1 MSYLY
6 TGTNQAATTQTGLST
21 QILVV
26 VDEQPIGAIQSL
38 SVSQNRG
45 LERIKEVGTD
55 GTIEIVPN
63 SAAEVSLQVTRIVFD
78 KKRLT
83 ESFSR
88 GYLNIHAQRIPFDI
102 FVYDFQ
108 SARSSTEQSSD
119 PGSGLALAP
128 NLDANDAFD
137 APNDAEGVVTTV
149 FENCWFSS
157 LETTYNADNYIVS
170 ENASIECEWVH
181 SFRDGQSNLPAS
193 LQVPSVDDA
202 LERLADV
209 GRRGSLDARG
219 LGRIGET
226 FSGLLNP

>member
-6 TGTNQAATTQTGLST
+6 TSSSQAASTQTGLST

-38 SVSQNRG
+38 SVSQSRNI
-45 LERIKEVGTD
+45 ERVKEVGTD
-55 GTIEIVPN
+55 GTIELVPTG
-63 SAAEVSLQVTRIVFD
+63 ATEVSLSIQRIVFD

-108 SARSSTEQSSD
+108 NATSSTEQGGQ
-119 PGSGLALAP
+119 PGDGLALARELDP
-128 NLDANDAFD
+128 NNSFD
-137 APNDAEGVVTTV
+137 APRDGTGVITTV
-149 FENCWFSS
+149 YENCWFKS
-157 LETTYNADNYIVS
+157 LKVSYEASNYIITEDADV
-170 ENASIECEWVH
+170 ECEWVH
-181 SFRDGQSNLPAS
+181 SFRDGDPSTPAS
-193 LQVPSVDDA
+193 LEIPSFDDA
-202 LERLADV
+202 LERMADA

-219 LGRIGET
+219 LGQLDQVFT
-226 FSGLLNP
+226 GLGG

>member
-26 VDEQPIGAIQSL
+26 VDEQPIGAIQNL

-45 LERIKEVGTD
+45 LERVTEVGTD
-55 GTIEIVPN
+55 GVVEIVPT
-63 SAAEVSLQVTRIVFD
+63 SATQVSLTINRIVFD

-108 SARSSTEQSSD
+108 NARSSTEQSAD

-128 NLDANDAFD
+128 NLDVNAAFD
-137 APNDAEGVVTTV
+137 APNDAEGVVTFV
-149 FENCWFSS
+149 FENCWFES
-157 LETTYNADNYIVS
+157 LSTSYGADNYIITEDATVQ
-170 ENASIECEWVH
+170 CEWVH
-181 SFRDGQSNLPAS
+181 SFRDGQTNVPAS